1 MCVCVLHRKK
11 SQRFPENGKAYASK
25 SVDNLS
31 FPGVEERGRRRLFSS
46 EMFVIC
52 GSGIENSAVDSLES
66 WLPHKTWNEKLV
78 LKITDNGK

>member
-1 MCVCVLHRKK
+1 M
-11 SQRFPENGKAYASK
+11 
-25 SVDNLS
+25 DNLS
-31 FPGVEERGRRRLFSS
+31 FPGLEKRGYRRLFSS
-46 EMFVIC
+46 EMLIIF